1 MRIYLYSFKN
11 TYSAGSA
18 VEIGL
23 LTSAPPQSLKHS
35 SYRNAAESLS
45 ETLTIEKTSEFM
57 SADARVTGL
66 VL

>member
-45 ETLTIEKTSEFM
+45 ETLTIEKT
-57 SADARVTGL
+57 
-66 VL
+66 VLSL